1 MRVGTLRTES
11 GTVAVRVDGD
21 DVTEIEG
28 VRDVGE
34 LLATPDWRTIG
45 KAANGGRRSLAD
57 IELIS
62 WAPVVPHPSK
72 VVCVGLNYRT
82 HILEMGRELPEFP
95 TLFAKYPE
103 ALIGAGDPIVLPRE
117 AADAVDWEAELA
129 VIIGKPAR
137 RVSEEEAG
145 EFIAGYSVLNDVTMR
160 DYQYR
165 TVEWFQGKTF
175 EKTTPVGPWLVTPDE
190 FTPGPEMSD
199 EVDGEIMQR
208 TRTDDLVFG
217 PEALVSYISTI
228 FTLTPG
234 DIIATGTPGGVGH
247 ARDPKRYL
255 ADGNLLVTSIAGLGE
270 LRNPIVRER

>member
-21 DVTEIEG
+21 DVVEIEG

-34 LLATPDWRTIG
+34 LLARPDWQTIVEAG
-45 KAANGGRRSLAD
+45 NGGRRSLAD
-57 IELIS
+57 RELIS

-72 VVCVGLNYRT
+72 VVCVELNYRT

-137 RVSEEEAG
+137 RVSEADAG

-175 EKTTPVGPWLVTPDE
+175 EETTPVGPWLVSPAE
-190 FTPGPEMSD
+190 FTPGPEMSG
-199 EVDGEIMQR
+199 EVDGESCNERPRMIWCLGRRRLSPTSRPYSHSIPATSSQPAHR
-208 TRTDDLVFG
+208 AAWV
-217 PEALVSYISTI
+217 
-228 FTLTPG
+228 TP
-234 DIIATGTPGGVGH
+234 ATPSDT
-247 ARDPKRYL
+247 
-255 ADGNLLVTSIAGLGE
+255 
-270 LRNPIVRER
+270 